1 MANSYINDLADDLQ
15 DIGEI
20 IAHRMKD
27 ILYEGDSKP
36 HVLTGNLINNGIR
49 SETEVNGDHIT
60 TRVYADAVSDDGA
73 LYADFLEHGTGI
85 YRDSGDGRQ
94 TPWKYPNPY
103 EPYDE
108 NGKPK
113 FITTQGQKPIHF
125 IQRAIDGDDGTGPPI
140 GELIQE
146 VGNKAL
152 LNFLESEITLELHSL
167 KYNGRPSKVV
177 VKHD

>member
-1 MANSYINDLADDLQ
+1 MANSYINDLADDMQ

-36 HVLTGNLINNGIR
+36 HVLTGNLLNSIR

-103 EPYDE
+103 EPFDE
-108 NGKPK
+108 NGNRK
-113 FITTQGQKPIHF
+113 FITTHGQKPTHF
-125 IQRAIDGDDGTGPPI
+125 IQRAIDGSDGTGSPI

-146 VGNKAL
+146 VANKAL
-152 LNFLESEITLELHSL
+152 KNFLASEITLELKSL
-167 KYNGRPSKVV
+167 KYNGVRSKVA